1 MRLLHARYYH
11 GAKWLL
17 RDNPSPTEEEV
28 KEALSGN
35 FCRCISHYHVVRA
48 VMAASRKDEVMD
60 MAEDYRFIGKR
71 TPRKDARAIVTGSA
85 DFLGDLKML
94 NLLHGKVL
102 RSPHPHAIIKKV
114 DKSKALALP
123 GVKAVL
129 TYEDV
134 PDWKGGTPRVVRVLD
149 RRVRFVGDAVALVAA
164 TTESDCARG
173 MRPDRRGVR
182 GAARGIRYGRGTR
195 ARRPSVV
202 RRVSRECG
210 DTRVPFFGPKSL
222 KEVVM
227 GDVEK
232 GFEEADVITEGTFGY
247 ENIPNPMPP
256 EPPGAIALWEE
267 PNKAD
272 ALGIDSESLHG
283 QDPPLAHHGEEG
295 RSEDFRG
302 TLRRKLRV
310 EAGVLARPVSR
321 GALEQGNGQAG
332 EAGLY
337 QGRTSGRI
345 CRSARK
351 QYQGQG
357 GHEEGRYGHGSGR
370 HVAYR
375 HRLLLDDDPGSRLPS
390 AVARCR
396 SRCGVPTGT

>member
-1 MRLLHARYYH
+1 MRERS
-11 GAKWLL
+11 
-17 RDNPSPTEEEV
+17 SP
-28 KEALSGN
+28 
-35 FCRCISHYHVVRA
+35 
-48 VMAASRKDEVMD
+48 AAP
-60 MAEDYRFIGKR
+60 
-71 TPRKDARAIVTGSA
+71 T
-85 DFLGDLKML
+85 FLGDLKML

-164 TTESDCARG
+164 TTESIAEEACGLIDVEYEILPAVFDMEEAREE
-173 MRPDRRGVR
+173 
-182 GAARGIRYGRGTR
+182 GAPQLYDEFPRN
-195 ARRPSVV
+195 VV
-202 RRVSRECG
+202 TPG
-210 DTRVPFFGPKSL
+210 APFFGPKNL

-227 GDVEK
+227 GDVQK

-247 ENIPNPMPP
+247 ENIPNPHSARASGGNCPV
-256 EPPGAIALWEE
+256 EGAEQL
-267 PNKAD
+267 D
-272 ALGIDSESLHG
+272 ALGNDSGSLHG

-295 RSEDFRG
+295 RGENIRG

-337 QGRTSGRI
+337 QGGTSGRI

-351 QYQGQG
+351 QDQGQG
-357 GHEEGRYGHGSGR
+357 GHEKGRYGHCSGR
-370 HVAYR
+370 HVAHR
-375 HRLLLDDDPGSRLPS
+375 HRLLLDDDPVRDCRRMWRGADRG
-390 AVARCR
+390 AVSQLGPEAGYCLYQPERFR
-396 SRCGVPTGT
+396 S